1 MTIFPLS
8 LFAHSPSPWDNPEP
22 VREELFSADRIE
34 EHARSLAAAQL
45 VTPKPAKGH
54 PLAGRLAV
62 NGAVLLAAYKS
73 LLQGA
78 DEGRA
83 VTPAAEWLIDNYH
96 LIEKQIREIRSDLPP
111 GYYRQLPKL
120 SGGPFAGYPRV
131 FGLAWA
137 FVAHTDSR
145 FDCEMLAG
153 YMRAY
158 QQVQPLTIGELWA
171 VSITL
176 RIVMIENLRRLAEQ
190 IVNGRAARHAAD
202 DLADRLLDEAK
213 QSPEGLKIALADHE
227 EDARAEAFAVQLIH
241 RLRDQD
247 PKITPALTWLDHRLA
262 AQQTSADIVVR
273 EVHRRQGATSV
284 TVRNIITSLRLI
296 ADVDWKDLFEE
307 VSLVDEALA
316 AGSAFKDM
324 DFPTRNLY
332 RTAIEELAR
341 GSNAVELDIA
351 RSAIATA
358 QRFRAPALEQADAR
372 KSDPGYH
379 LVGGGRQSF
388 EHEIG
393 YHPRARKWR
402 ARLHRASG
410 IGFYAS
416 AIGAVTLIILAA
428 ALFALV
434 AAGAGAAPLCF
445 LAALGAI
452 PAIDAAVALVN
463 RAVSFGFH
471 ANLLPALELANGVPS
486 DLRTLVAVPSLLT
499 TPAAIEEQ
507 IERLEI
513 HHLASPEGDL
523 HFALLSDW
531 VDAPTKNIAGD
542 EALLAVA
549 AKGVARLNER
559 YGPAPGGPRFLL
571 LHRHR
576 VLEPQRIL
584 LDRLGAQARQAAR
597 TQPLSARR
605 R

>member
-1 MTIFPLS
+1 MT
-8 LFAHSPSPWDNPEP
+8 LFSHSPFARAPSPWDNPEP
-22 VREELFSADRIE
+22 VREELFSAERIE
-34 EHARSLAAAQL
+34 EHARSLATAQT
-45 VTPKPAKGH
+45 VTARPTRGH
-54 PLAGRLAV
+54 PLAGRLAE
-62 NGAVLLAAYKS
+62 NGAVLLSAYKS
-73 LLQGA
+73 LLQGS

-96 LIEKQIREIRSDLPP
+96 LIEKQIRQIRSDLPP

-145 FDCEMLAG
+145 FDCEMLTG

-202 DLADRLLDEAK
+202 HLADRLLDAAV
-213 QSPEGLKIALADHE
+213 SNPEGLKVAFADHE
-227 EDARAEAFAVQLIH
+227 DKARSEAFAVQLIH

-247 PKITPALTWLDHRLA
+247 PKITPALNWLDQRLA

-341 GSNAVELDIA
+341 GSNAAELDIA

-358 QRFRAPALEQADAR
+358 QTFRRSGAR
-372 KSDPGYH
+372 A
-379 LVGGGRQSF
+379 GGRAKKRS
-388 EHEIG
+388 
-393 YHPRARKWR
+393 
-402 ARLHRASG
+402 RLS
-410 IGFYAS
+410 
-416 AIGAVTLIILAA
+416 
-428 ALFALV
+428 
-434 AAGAGAAPLCF
+434 
-445 LAALGAI
+445 
-452 PAIDAAVALVN
+452 
-463 RAVSFGFH
+463 
-471 ANLLPALELANGVPS
+471 
-486 DLRTLVAVPSLLT
+486 
-499 TPAAIEEQ
+499 
-507 IERLEI
+507 
-513 HHLASPEGDL
+513 
-523 HFALLSDW
+523 SDW
-531 VDAPTKNIAGD
+531 
-542 EALLAVA
+542 
-549 AKGVARLNER
+549 RR
-559 YGPAPGGPRFLL
+559 PAEF
-571 LHRHR
+571 
-576 VLEPQRIL
+576 
-584 LDRLGAQARQAAR
+584 
-597 TQPLSARR
+597 
-605 R
+605 